1 MTQERHYGRH
11 ITVIEDEEDILELIT
26 FILETEG
33 YKVMG
38 HVDGLKGLN
47 SVKEQCPDL
56 LILDLMLPGIE
67 GMEICRILKN
77 DIKYSTIPIIM
88 VTAKGSNEDIVHGL
102 NMGADDYI
110 TKPFSTKVFI
120 ARVASVLRRT
130 AAVKDKEEI
139 IQYKGLSIHPGKRR
153 VLIDG
158 TEIDLTNSEFQI
170 LHLFSRKQGWIF
182 TRDQIVDIIRE
193 PGYAVTP
200 RSIDVIIVGLR
211 KKLNDYSNCIETIRG
226 VGYRFIEGN
235 DEKIEA

>member
-1 MTQERHYGRH
+1 MGKQH
-11 ITVIEDEEDILELIT
+11 IIVIEDEEDILELIT

-33 YKVMG
+33 YKVTG
-38 HVDGLKGLN
+38 ITDGRIGLN
-47 SVKEQCPDL
+47 IVKEQSPDL
-56 LILDLMLPGIE
+56 LILDLMLPNIDGT
-67 GMEICRILKN
+67 EICRILKN
-77 DIKYSTIPIIM
+77 DQKYSKIPIIM
-88 VTAKGSNEDIVHGL
+88 VTAKGSNEDIVNGL
-102 NMGADDYI
+102 NIGADDYI

-120 ARVASVLRRT
+120 ARVSSVLRRT
-130 AAVKDKEEI
+130 VSIKNKEDI

-153 VLIDG
+153 VLADG
-158 TEIDLTNSEFQI
+158 KEIDLTNSEFQI

-211 KKLNDYSNCIETIRG
+211 KKLLSYSYCIETIRG

-235 DEKIEA
+235 EISKG

>member
-1 MTQERHYGRH
+1 MGTKH
-11 ITVIEDEEDILELIT
+11 IIVIEDEEDILELIT

-33 YKVMG
+33 YKVTG
-38 HVDGLKGLN
+38 IVDGLKGLN
-47 SVKEQCPDL
+47 IVKENPPDL
-56 LILDLMLPGIE
+56 LILDIMLPSID
-67 GMEICRILKN
+67 GMEICRSLKKDN
-77 DIKYSTIPIIM
+77 KYSFIPIIM
-88 VTAKGSNEDIVHGL
+88 VTAKGSNEDIVAGL

-120 ARVASVLRRT
+120 ARVANVFRRNGKVL
-130 AAVKDKEEI
+130 DKEEL

-158 TEIDLTNSEFQI
+158 LEIDLTNSEFQI

-211 KKLNDYSNCIETIRG
+211 KKLLNYSNCIETIRG
-226 VGYRFIEGN
+226 VGYRFIEGQ
-235 DEKIEA
+235 D